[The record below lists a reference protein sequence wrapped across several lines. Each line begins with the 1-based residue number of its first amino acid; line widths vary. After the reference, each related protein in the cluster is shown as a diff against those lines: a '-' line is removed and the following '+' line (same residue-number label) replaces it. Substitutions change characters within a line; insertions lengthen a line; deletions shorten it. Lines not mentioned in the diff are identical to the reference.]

1 MVIRAGVW
9 DVYSVRMLGA
19 TINKKREVWEARK
32 RGGLV
37 VSGAGRGICIGGS
50 RTPRL

>member
-1 MVIRAGVW
+1 MKFP
-9 DVYSVRMLGA
+9 LGWWVG
-19 TINKKREVWEARK
+19 NKKREVWEARK